1 MSLKRYAAKRDENEK
16 DNLNMENLI
25 QEINESKYILINDIA
40 KWEYDLEIKKEKCRK
55 LGGIFQG
62 VHDIQTDWFGDT
74 KQIKFSILLPI
85 EKAKEW

>member
-1 MSLKRYAAKRDENEK
+1 
-16 DNLNMENLI
+16 MENLI
-25 QEINESKYILINDIA
+25 QEIDGVKYILINDIV
-40 KWEYDLEIKKEKCRK
+40 KWDSDLEGKKDRCKE

-62 VHDIQTDWFGDT
+62 VNDRQTDWFGDV